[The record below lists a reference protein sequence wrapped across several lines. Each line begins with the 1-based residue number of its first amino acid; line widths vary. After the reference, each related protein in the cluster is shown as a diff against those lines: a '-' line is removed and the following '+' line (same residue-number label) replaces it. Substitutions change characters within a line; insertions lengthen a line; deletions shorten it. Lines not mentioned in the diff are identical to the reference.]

1 MSDYEQA
8 MKVNQQHKL
17 INGKLQNQLSNMQF
31 DNKKLKNKV
40 QDLEAKIKELEEAP
54 TKVMLVTKEKE
65 SNVRTDNNTEKN
77 KTSK

>member
-1 MSDYEQA
+1 MSDYDHA

-17 INGKLQNQLSNMQF
+17 INGKLQMQVSNLQF

-40 QDLEAKIKELEEAP
+40 MEMAAKIKELEEAP
-54 TKVMLVTKEKE
+54 TKAILVTKEKE
-65 SNVRTDNNTEKN
+65 KNVRTNKED

>member
-1 MSDYEQA
+1 MQDYDHA

-17 INGKLQNQLSNMQF
+17 INGKLQMQVSNLQF

-40 QDLEAKIKELEEAP
+40 MEMAAKIKELEEAP
-54 TKVMLVTKEKE
+54 TKAILVTKEKE
-65 SNVRTDNNTEKN
+65 KNVRTNKED

>member
-1 MSDYEQA
+1 
-8 MKVNQQHKL
+8 
-17 INGKLQNQLSNMQF
+17 MQF

-65 SNVRTDNNTEKN
+65 PNVRTDNNTKKH

>member
-65 SNVRTDNNTEKN
+65 SNVRTDGNAEKN